1 MAFRLLSASVFVIA
15 GVTACSLFAPSD
27 SEFLQQPGAGTA
39 GAGAAGTVG
48 TDATGGENGA
58 TADAAVG
65 SGGTGGAG
73 AGDNDG
79 GTSSTQSGGA
89 SDGVAGRGGTS
100 GSAGGSGASAGSS
113 GACADA
119 GDICQNPSLECS
131 DGSCSQL
138 AWNFDS
144 LLVAGVSSD
153 LPLAVRQFDG
163 GPALALDIAQLNQ
176 VNQVSITLVICAT
189 GNVDLR
195 SKRLSFRVYFQG
207 VPQSTHELMVQ
218 AWLPARPANDA
229 RLGAVVP
236 ATGTW
241 TTFSAALSES
251 AFSGSTTTIAIEAAT
266 TGVAFSGTIWFDD
279 IRIQ

>member
-15 GVTACSLFAPSD
+15 GMTACSLFAPSD
-27 SEFLQQPGAGTA
+27 SEFLQQPGASGAGTA
-39 GAGAAGTVG
+39 GADAAGTGGASGAGSDANGASGSSSGAAGDYSSG
-48 TDATGGENGA
+48 ATGGERGP
-58 TADAAVG
+58 TADAAIG

-73 AGDNDG
+73 
-79 GTSSTQSGGA
+79 TS
-89 SDGVAGRGGTS
+89 
-100 GSAGGSGASAGSS
+100 
-113 GACADA
+113 ADA
-119 GDICQNPSLECS
+119 GNTCGNPSLECS
-131 DGSCSQL
+131 DSSCSQL

-144 LLVAGVSSD
+144 GSLAGVSSD

-163 GPALALDIAQLNQ
+163 SPALALDIAQLNQ
-176 VNQVSITLVICAT
+176 VNQVSITLVTCAS
-189 GNVDLR
+189 GNIDLR
-195 SKRLSFRVYFQG
+195 SKTLSFRVYFQG
-207 VPQSTHELMVQ
+207 VPQSTYELMIQ
-218 AWLPARPANDA
+218 AWLPERPANDA
-229 RLGAVVP
+229 LLGAVVP